1 MIEALRKRRLDATRA
16 IGRKP
21 SETHFDCLGV
31 QSPIEIL
38 GSFYFS
44 NIILPVN
51 NVLVRNTI
59 YGQAQEFMVH
69 VFASEIHVL
78 CMVYNEFTNGS
89 FWGGTTTRG
98 RNLNHFGS
106 GPCLASNEDSSM
118 KICEG
123 V

>member
-89 FWGGTTTRG
+89 FGGA
-98 RNLNHFGS
+98 LL
-106 GPCLASNEDSSM
+106 PEVV
-118 KICEG
+118 I
-123 V
+123 